1 MADEKIYYSL
11 QKIDFF
17 KQYKISKNFTI
28 WKNRMRRHYMKE
40 MSNLLNESLFFSY
53 QYPRYCLLKIRKATN
68 HLKDDTYF
76 MPTSIIEAL

>member
-1 MADEKIYYSL
+1 MTISFKGVTLYHEKETEFMTKDEWLEDEKIYYSL

-40 MSNLLNESLFFSY
+40 MSNLLN
-53 QYPRYCLLKIRKATN
+53 
-68 HLKDDTYF
+68 
-76 MPTSIIEAL
+76 